1 MKYEND
7 EIRLSFF
14 FFLPF
19 LSAPLRFVFLLQKLK
34 DYKQLIKL
42 NLSLLVLAS
51 CLAGYI
57 MIPDLRIEGMKLL
70 WLFLGG
76 LLVTSSA
83 NATNQL
89 LEMESDAVMKRTM
102 DRPIPKSRISTP
114 EAAIFICVSLT
125 VGCYILFRQFNF
137 LSSVLALVSYALY
150 SFAYT
155 PLKKI
160 SSIAV
165 LVGAIPGS
173 LPCLIGW
180 AAGTNHIASL
190 AAWTLF
196 LLQFFWQFPHFWSI
210 SWLSHEEY
218 QKAGMNLLPSGEKRG
233 KYTAYQC
240 LLYSAMLIP
249 LSALPMLS
257 EVGGWISFTGC
268 FLAALWLSY
277 NSYLFFQDHSDAN
290 ARKVMFASFVYLP
303 VVLIS
308 LILDKYI

>member
-1 MKYEND
+1 M
-7 EIRLSFF
+7 II
-14 FFLPF
+14 
-19 LSAPLRFVFLLQKLK
+19 LQKLN

-51 CLAGYI
+51 CLAGYA
-57 MIPDLRIEGMKLL
+57 MIPDLVVEWKNLL

-89 LEMESDAVMKRTM
+89 LEVESDRVMKRTM
-102 DRPIPKSRISTP
+102 HRPIPKLRISTK
-114 EAAIFICVSLT
+114 EAAFFICLSLT
-125 VGCYILFRQFNF
+125 LGCYILFKQFNF
-137 LSSVLALVSYALY
+137 LSAVLALISYALY

-180 AAGTNHIASL
+180 AAGTDHISSL
-190 AAWTLF
+190 SAWTLF

-218 QKAGMNLLPSGEKRG
+218 QKAGMNLLPTGEKSG
-233 KYTAYQC
+233 NYTAYQC

-257 EVGGWISFTGC
+257 EVGGWLSFTGC
-268 FLAALWLSY
+268 LLPALWLCY
-277 NSYLFFQDHSDAN
+277 NSYIFFKDHSDAN

-303 VVLIS
+303 VVLLS
-308 LILDKYI
+308 LVLDKYI